1 MSLGRIFATLYAIVF
16 LALSVLA
23 ALSFLQSYR
32 ELANLR
38 QQERENRQRLVAAEE
53 RLQEQETM
61 LRQLAADPAFVE
73 TAIRRRLGYVKPD
86 EVVFRFRE

>member
-1 MSLGRIFATLYAIVF
+1 MSLGRVFAVLYAVVF

-32 ELANLR
+32 ELTNLR
-38 QQERENRQRLVAAEE
+38 QQGSENRQRLAAAEE
-53 RLQEQETM
+53 RLREQEAM

-73 TAIRRRLGYVKPD
+73 TAIRRQLGYVKPD
-86 EVVFRFRE
+86 ELVFRFRE